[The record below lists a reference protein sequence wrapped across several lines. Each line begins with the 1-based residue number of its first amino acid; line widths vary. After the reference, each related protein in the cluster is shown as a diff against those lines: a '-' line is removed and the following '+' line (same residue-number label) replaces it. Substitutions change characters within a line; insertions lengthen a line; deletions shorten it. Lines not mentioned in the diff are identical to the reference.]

1 MAKLKMLSP
10 WMVFYREVDAMFKK
24 DPEVQ
29 VVYDEDA
36 QVIKLFVENIDKA
49 DALVQILP
57 EEKEFGNVTVQIAVI
72 PANNLLRSSSID
84 IPGFPCL
91 TSEGLF
97 KRAFWRNEAV
107 WSVETTKDIP
117 GFPCLTYVVF
127 SKEVVQYFT
136 DNLGDYHGITS
147 TLYQNIAKDIFINT
161 EGVYFCTDIATRVRP
176 ERYASTDCASMPF

>member
-36 QVIKLFVENIDKA
+36 QVIKLFVDNTSKA
-49 DALVQILP
+49 DALSQILP
-57 EEKEFGNVTVQIAVI
+57 DEKEFGNVTIQIVVI
-72 PANNLLRSSSID
+72 PSNNLLQSSPD
-84 IPGFPCL
+84 D
-91 TSEGLF
+91 LF
-97 KRAFWRNEAV
+97 RRAFYYNDAV
-107 WSVETTKDIP
+107 TSVETTKDVP
-117 GFPCLTYVVF
+117 GFPCLTYVIF

-136 DNLGDYHGITS
+136 DNLGDYYGVTS

-161 EGVYFCTDIATRVRP
+161 EGVYFCTDVASRP
-176 ERYASTDCASMPF
+176 RPLSDCCGSDHIPF